1 MPRVGAVHQRWTACL
16 TIIALVGA
24 CAEDEAAPEPPSE
37 ATRDAQTEQPSRD
50 ASRIAED
57 AAPLRDA
64 EELQPQCP
72 QPLAAG
78 ELQNRASGPSVFGM
92 AVSADLGSFDAIGEI
107 ACGIEGV
114 RVCLFETETCTQTDE
129 AGQFVLSDLPDET
142 DVEISFEKGDF
153 ARSLRLAHLQGAPI
167 DLRQTRMLRL
177 SDRATL
183 FEDIDQRFDDERG
196 GVVAVPLAAGEAIGS
211 VTIPADVKI
220 SLMPGDARPYYSRGM
235 REPGGPASDQLDPEL
250 EATREGGWGFF
261 ANVEPGDYTVRFER
275 EGDLCSTVFPGFGFG
290 VDELGHVR
298 IRVRAGFGTSAIA
311 ALCP

>member
-1 MPRVGAVHQRWTACL
+1 L
-16 TIIALVGA
+16 TIIALVCA
-24 CAEDEAAPEPPSE
+24 CAEDEAAPKPSNE
-37 ATRDAQTEQPSRD
+37 ATKGAQTEGSSRD
-50 ASRIAED
+50 ASQIEGD
-57 AAPLRDA
+57 AAALRDA
-64 EELQPQCP
+64 EELQPQCAR
-72 QPLAAG
+72 PLAAG

-92 AVSADLGSFDAIGEI
+92 AVSAALGSFDATGDS

-114 RVCLFETETCTQTDE
+114 RVCLFETETCTYTDE

-142 DVEISFEKGDF
+142 DIEISFEKDDF

-167 DLRQTRMLRL
+167 DLRRLRMLRL
-177 SDRATL
+177 SERATL
-183 FEDIDQRFDDERG
+183 FESIDQRVDDERG
-196 GVVAVPLAAGEAIGS
+196 AVVAVPLAPGEAIGS

-235 REPGGPASDQLDPEL
+235 IEPGGPASDELDPEL

-261 ANVEPGDYTVRFER
+261 ANVEPGDYTVRIER
-275 EGDLCSTVFPGFGFG
+275 EGVACSTFFPGFGFG

-298 IRVRAGFGTSAIA
+298 IRVRAGFGTASIA